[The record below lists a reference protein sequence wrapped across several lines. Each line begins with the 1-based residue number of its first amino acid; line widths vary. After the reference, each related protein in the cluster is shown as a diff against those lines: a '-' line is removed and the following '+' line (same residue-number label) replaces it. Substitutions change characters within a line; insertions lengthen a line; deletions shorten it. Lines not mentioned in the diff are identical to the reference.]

1 MAKTI
6 RRILKSANLLIGQ
19 RGFRASTMQE
29 VAREAGVSEDDLQ
42 NLFHS
47 KEGLLMETQRAFF
60 RALHQRFLRR
70 AQSGD
75 QGVRTALDALDAIWQ
90 SIRDLKAGAPFIV
103 ETLSLGGKQGPMQTH
118 IQTFYRESTEL
129 LEDGIRKVFANNEN
143 KLVIPPERLA
153 VLIRIL
159 LSGLIIEL
167 AQANSEQRLMEVD
180 QAYADARHLFR
191 SFVLQPELSMEY
203 PDFDENTDSVP
214 LPW

>member
-1 MAKTI
+1 MANPI
-6 RRILKSANLLIGQ
+6 RRIIRSANLLIGQ
-19 RGFRASTMQE
+19 RGFRASTMQDI
-29 VAREAGVSEDDLQ
+29 AKEAGISEDDLH
-42 NLFHS
+42 NHFRT

-60 RALHQRFLRR
+60 RALHKRFLRR

-103 ETLSLGGKQGPMQTH
+103 ETLSLGGKPGPMQPH
-118 IQTFYRESTEL
+118 LKVFYRESTEL
-129 LEDGIRKVFANNEN
+129 LEDGIRNVFANSED

-159 LSGLIIEL
+159 LSGLVIEL
-167 AQANSEQRLMEVD
+167 AQANSDEQLIQVD

-191 SFVLQPELSMEY
+191 SFVLQPELSVEF
-203 PDFDENTDSVP
+203 PDFDEHTDSVP